1 MISKHS
7 ANFPS
12 RIDAFTLR
20 EPFAHPEGMCRYALA
35 VYADAEGKEAVL
47 KQWSE
52 GGRAEDRARLGSEAH
67 ALKIALLH
75 DMEERFSGDILTPFK
90 HYNEDVLNAIRK
102 VNEEMIQLVFEDLPP
117 KLREEF
123 VGLWN
128 QDIALTTREAQIV
141 KVADKLSLLSKC
153 YEEIKI
159 GNEYFKPIYER
170 EVERLAALPWPWWQ
184 EIKEHIL
191 PRDKTPIQLS
201 FEHLH

>member
-1 MISKHS
+1 MSRLFRHFLDRSLSHVVRFNSTPQQFKESVAEHS
-7 ANFPS
+7 FYVAYYTSILVYF
-12 RIDAFTLR
+12 LR
-20 EPFAHPEGMCRYALA
+20 EASIE
-35 VYADAEGKEAVL
+35 VD
-47 KQWSE
+47 
-52 GGRAEDRARLGSEAH
+52 EAH